1 VGDPGEHVKKK
12 KPKAGRLRFEVGG
25 RRYEGTLGEITEQYT
40 RDRRKAG
47 VEWPGGVTKA
57 RGSASKK

>member
-1 VGDPGEHVKKK
+1 MKKK